1 MKRLIVLIIFFPSVL
16 AGQNYSILTQKEQA
30 QVIDDILDD
39 RLKNLLPELM
49 RREKIDCWVVI
60 SREYNE
66 DPVIETL
73 LPATWMAARRTTML
87 VMFDRGPEQELELLA
102 ISRYDVGKLF
112 KRSWDPEAEPDQWN
126 QLSKVLQ
133 ERTPKKIAVNKSDH
147 EGIADGISATELD
160 NLKKSL
166 PENFRTKII
175 SAEPLAVAWLETR
188 TEREMEYFQQMCK
201 ISHDI
206 IKEGFSSKVITP
218 GKTNTDDVTW
228 WFRERIKELKLDT
241 WFHPSVSIQRNES
254 DVIFVKR
261 PQPVVIQP
269 GDLLHVDFGISYL
282 RLNTDI
288 QQHAYVLKDG
298 ETSAPQFLK
307 EALAKGNQLQD
318 FLTGNFKLGK
328 SGNEILSDSR
338 REGIEA
344 KLVPSI
350 YTHPI
355 GYHGHAAGTTIG
367 MWDMQGGVPFDGDYP
382 LHYNTAYSIELNTTV
397 YLQEWKKEILIK
409 LEEDGFFDQSGFR
422 YIDGRQTDLI
432 VIPAKAK

>member
-133 ERTPKKIAVNKSDH
+133 DRNPKKIAVNKSEH

-175 SAEPLAVAWLETR
+175 
-188 TEREMEYFQQMCK
+188 
-201 ISHDI
+201 
-206 IKEGFSSKVITP
+206 
-218 GKTNTDDVTW
+218 
-228 WFRERIKELKLDT
+228 
-241 WFHPSVSIQRNES
+241 
-254 DVIFVKR
+254 
-261 PQPVVIQP
+261 
-269 GDLLHVDFGISYL
+269 
-282 RLNTDI
+282 
-288 QQHAYVLKDG
+288 
-298 ETSAPQFLK
+298 
-307 EALAKGNQLQD
+307 
-318 FLTGNFKLGK
+318 
-328 SGNEILSDSR
+328 
-338 REGIEA
+338 
-344 KLVPSI
+344 
-350 YTHPI
+350 
-355 GYHGHAAGTTIG
+355 
-367 MWDMQGGVPFDGDYP
+367 
-382 LHYNTAYSIELNTTV
+382 
-397 YLQEWKKEILIK
+397 
-409 LEEDGFFDQSGFR
+409 
-422 YIDGRQTDLI
+422 
-432 VIPAKAK
+432 